1 MSQSHAQAL
10 PQPDPALPP
19 APVEV
24 EHHHH
29 LEDLAARVKPRQASN
44 VLLWAI
50 IAFFVIF
57 VIWASWAT
65 LDRTVRGVGRVVASS
80 QLQIVS
86 NLEGGVVKEILVR
99 TGQVVRAGQP
109 IVRLDP
115 TATGGELG
123 SGEAQ
128 NAALLV
134 KIARLKAEVLGR
146 EPVYPAA
153 ANATVAEQ
161 IEIEKALHAARMQE
175 LAGITGAYGARGVQA
190 NRAVAEAESM
200 LDARRSAREARAV
213 ELETIKPLVEKG
225 IEPRLS
231 LNQAGS
237 AASVAASEA
246 SQAVAALSRAH
257 ASVAEAHASLA
268 QARQDWRARAAD
280 ELARAQAELSARAST
295 MPALAARLERT
306 TVRAP
311 LAGRINRVIVTTV
324 GAAVGP
330 GAPIAE
336 ISPSRD
342 TLLIE
347 ARVRPEDI
355 ARVRTGQHARV
366 NITAYDSSVYGWID
380 GKVES
385 ISPDAIV
392 DEKAQMSYY
401 NVFVRT
407 DTKGLLDR
415 RTGQMLPIGTGMTA
429 EVNLLGDPRT
439 VMQYILTPITRLSE
453 RAFRE

>member
-1 MSQSHAQAL
+1 MSH
-10 PQPDPALPP
+10 PP
-19 APVEV
+19 APAPTPVTLAPTPA
-24 EHHHH
+24 HSTR
-29 LEDLAARVKPRQASN
+29 LEDLTQRIKPRQASN
-44 VLLWAI
+44 LLLWAI
-50 IAFFVIF
+50 LAFFLIF

-65 LDRTVRGVGRVVASS
+65 LDRTVRGPGRVIASS
-80 QLQIVS
+80 QLQTVS
-86 NLEGGVVKEILVR
+86 NLEGGVVQEILVR
-99 TGQVVRAGQP
+99 TGQVVRMGQP
-109 IVRLDP
+109 LVRLDP

-128 NAALLV
+128 AAALQV

-146 EPVYPAA
+146 EPVYPVAT
-153 ANATVAEQ
+153 NAVVAEQ
-161 IEIEKALHAARMQE
+161 IEIEKALHTARMQE

-190 NRAVAEAESM
+190 TRAVAEARSA
-200 LDARRSAREARAV
+200 LDARQSARDARAM
-213 ELETIKPLVEKG
+213 ELATIKPLVDKG

-231 LNQAGS
+231 LTQADS
-237 AASVAASEA
+237 AATVAASEA
-246 SQAVAALSRAH
+246 AQASASLARAQ
-257 ASVAEAHASLA
+257 AGVAEANASLA

-280 ELARAQAELSARAST
+280 ELAKAQAELAARSST
-295 MPALAARLERT
+295 IPALAARVERT

-311 LAGRINRVIVTTV
+311 LAGRINRVLVTTV
-324 GAAVGP
+324 GAAVSP

-347 ARVRPEDI
+347 ARIRPEDI
-355 ARVRTGQHARV
+355 ARVRNGQHARI
-366 NITAYDSSVYGWID
+366 NITAYDSSIYGWID

-392 DEKAQMSYY
+392 DERQQVSYY

-415 RTGQMLPIGTGMTA
+415 RTNKLLPIGTGMTA

>member
-1 MSQSHAQAL
+1 MSETLS
-10 PQPDPALPP
+10 PAADEP
-19 APVEV
+19 APTKSVGLRASSPTM
-24 EHHHH
+24 
-29 LEDLAARVKPRQASN
+29 LEDLTERVKPRVASS

-50 IAFFVIF
+50 VAFFVIF

-65 LDRTVRGVGRVVASS
+65 LDRTVRGPGRVIASS
-80 QLQIVS
+80 MLQTVS
-86 NLEGGVVKEILVR
+86 NLEGGVVQQIMVR
-99 TGQVVRAGQP
+99 TGQVVSAGQP
-109 IVRLDP
+109 LVRLDP

-128 NAALLV
+128 TDALRI

-153 ANATVAEQ
+153 TNAVIAEQ
-161 IEIEKALHAARMQE
+161 MEIEKALHSARMQE
-175 LAGITGAYGARGVQA
+175 LAGITGAYAARSVQA
-190 NRAVAEAESM
+190 NRAVTEAEQALGARQSAR
-200 LDARRSAREARAV
+200 DARAIERD
-213 ELETIKPLVEKG
+213 TIQPLVEKG

-231 LNQAGS
+231 LTQADS
-237 AASVAASEA
+237 AARVAASEA
-246 SQAVAALSRAH
+246 AQAAASVSRAQ
-257 ASVAEAHASLA
+257 ASVVEAQASLA

-280 ELARAQAELSARAST
+280 ELARAQAELAARSST
-295 MPALAARLERT
+295 LPALAARVERT
-306 TVRAP
+306 IVRAP

-324 GAAVGP
+324 GAAVAP
-330 GAPIAE
+330 GSPIAE

-347 ARVRPEDI
+347 ARIRPEDI
-355 ARVRTGQHARV
+355 ARVRTGQHARI

-385 ISPDAIV
+385 LSPDAII
-392 DEKAQMSYY
+392 DEKAQTSYY

-415 RTGQMLPIGTGMTA
+415 RTGKMLPINTGMTA
-429 EVNLLGDPRT
+429 EINLLGDPRT

>member
-1 MSQSHAQAL
+1 MSDASA
-10 PQPDPALPP
+10 PIPANAAA
-19 APVEV
+19 APVAAEPGR
-24 EHHHH
+24 
-29 LEDLAARVKPRQASN
+29 LEDLARRIKPRQASN

-50 IAFFVIF
+50 VAFFVIF
-57 VIWASWAT
+57 VVWASWAT
-65 LDRTVRGVGRVVASS
+65 LDRTVRGPGRIIASS
-80 QLQIVS
+80 QLQTVS

-99 TGQVVRAGQP
+99 TGEVVRAGQA

-128 NAALLV
+128 TAALRV

-153 ANATVAEQ
+153 TDPVTAEQ

-175 LAGITGAYGARGVQA
+175 LAGITGAYGARSVQA
-190 NRAVAEAESM
+190 TRAVAEAQSA
-200 LDARRSAREARAV
+200 LAARQSARDARAT
-213 ELETIKPLVEKG
+213 ELETIRPLVQKG
-225 IEPRLS
+225 IEPRLA
-231 LNQAGS
+231 LTQADS

-246 SQAVAALSRAH
+246 AQAQAALARAT
-257 ASVAEAHASLA
+257 AGVAEARASLA

-280 ELARAQAELSARAST
+280 ELAKAQAELAARSST
-295 MPALAARLERT
+295 IPALEARVERT

-311 LAGRINRVIVTTV
+311 LAGRINRVLVTTV
-324 GAAVGP
+324 GAAVSP

-336 ISPSRD
+336 ISPIRD
-342 TLLIE
+342 TLLVE
-347 ARVRPEDI
+347 ARIRPEDI
-355 ARVRTGQHARV
+355 ARVRTGQHARI
-366 NITAYDSSVYGWID
+366 NITAYDSSIYGWID

-385 ISPDAIV
+385 LSPDAIV
-392 DEKAQMSYY
+392 DEKAQTSYY
-401 NVFVRT
+401 NVYVRT

-415 RTGQMLPIGTGMTA
+415 RTGKMLPIGTGMTA

>member
-1 MSQSHAQAL
+1 MSQAPMPISADPTVASGA
-10 PQPDPALPP
+10 PDPTR
-19 APVEV
+19 
-24 EHHHH
+24 
-29 LEDLAARVKPRQASN
+29 LEELAERIKPRQASN
-44 VLLWAI
+44 LLLWAI

-65 LDRTVRGVGRVVASS
+65 LDRTVRGSGRVIASS
-80 QLQIVS
+80 QLQTVS
-86 NLEGGVVKEILVR
+86 NLEGGVVLEILAR
-99 TGQVVRAGQP
+99 TGQIVRAGQP

-128 NAALLV
+128 TAALQV

-146 EPVYPAA
+146 EPVYPPA
-153 ANATVAEQ
+153 ANALVAEQ
-161 IEIEKALHAARMQE
+161 IEIERALHAARMQE
-175 LAGITGAYGARGVQA
+175 LAGITGAFGARGVQA
-190 NRAVAEAESM
+190 TRAVAEARSA
-200 LDARRSAREARAV
+200 LAARQSARDARAIEF
-213 ELETIKPLVEKG
+213 ETIKPLVQKG

-231 LNQAGS
+231 LTQADS

-246 SQAVAALSRAH
+246 AQASASLARAQ
-257 ASVAEAHASLA
+257 AGVAEASASLA
-268 QARQDWRARAAD
+268 QARQEWRARAAD
-280 ELARAQAELSARAST
+280 ELARTQAELATRSSSI
-295 MPALAARLERT
+295 PALAARLERT
-306 TVRAP
+306 IVRAP
-311 LAGRINRVIVTTV
+311 LAGRINRVLVTTV
-324 GAAVGP
+324 GAAVSP

-347 ARVRPEDI
+347 ARIRPEDI
-355 ARVRTGQHARV
+355 ASVRTGQHSRI
-366 NITAYDSSVYGWID
+366 NITAYDSSIYGWID

-392 DEKAQMSYY
+392 DEQSQTTFY
-401 NVFVRT
+401 NVSIRT

-415 RTGQMLPIGTGMTA
+415 RTGRMLPIGTGMTA

>member
-1 MSQSHAQAL
+1 MSQT
-10 PQPDPALPP
+10 P
-19 APVEV
+19 APRAVNPLAPAEPTR
-24 EHHHH
+24 
-29 LEDLAARVKPRQASN
+29 LEDLAERIKPRQASN

-50 IAFFVIF
+50 LAFFVIF
-57 VIWASWAT
+57 IIWASWAT
-65 LDRTVRGVGRVVASS
+65 LDRTVRGPGRVIASS
-80 QLQIVS
+80 QLQTVS
-86 NLEGGVVKEILVR
+86 NLEGGIVQEILVR

-109 IVRLDP
+109 LVRLDP
-115 TATGGELG
+115 TATGGELS

-128 NAALLV
+128 AAALQV

-146 EPVYPAA
+146 EPVYPAPINA
-153 ANATVAEQ
+153 AVAEQ
-161 IEIEKALHAARMQE
+161 IEIEKALHTARMQE

-190 NRAVAEAESM
+190 TRAVAEAQSA
-200 LDARRSAREARAV
+200 LSARQSAREARAT
-213 ELETIKPLVEKG
+213 ELATIKPLVEKG

-231 LNQAGS
+231 LAQADS

-246 SQAVAALSRAH
+246 AQAAASLARAQ
-257 ASVAEAHASLA
+257 AGVAEANASLA

-280 ELARAQAELSARAST
+280 ELARAQADLAARAST
-295 MPALAARLERT
+295 IPALAARVQRT

-311 LAGRINRVIVTTV
+311 LAGRINRVLVTTV
-324 GAAVGP
+324 GAAVSP
-330 GAPIAE
+330 GAPLAE

-347 ARVRPEDI
+347 ARIRPEDI
-355 ARVRTGQHARV
+355 ARVRTGQHARI
-366 NITAYDSSVYGWID
+366 NITAYDSSIYGWID

-392 DEKAQMSYY
+392 DERAQVSYY
-401 NVFVRT
+401 NVYVRT

-415 RTGQMLPIGTGMTA
+415 RTNKLLPIGTGMTA

-439 VMQYILTPITRLSE
+439 VLQYILTPITRLSE